1 MVSRQTQK
9 MVVLLFMVILF
20 VILVMWVMV
29 ASATQTVPGGVPVTW
44 LRNVAL

>member
-20 VILVMWVMV
+20 AILVMWVMF
-29 ASATQTVPGGVPVTW
+29 ASATQTVPGGVPIMW
-44 LRNVAL
+44 LRNVML